1 MIGDVSMQSL
11 TLHARV
17 GKDGILKIETPIG
30 ITDTELDVILVISP
44 TTKKPDDQ
52 DTQAK
57 GWPPGFFTEV
67 IGGWQGEPQGKYETR
82 DELK

>member
-1 MIGDVSMQSL
+1 MQSL
-11 TLHARV
+11 ALHTRV

-30 ITDTELDVILVISP
+30 IADTELDVVLVVHP
-44 TTKKPDDQ
+44 ATKKQRDQ
-52 DTQAK
+52 GAQAN

-67 IGGWQGEPQGKYETR
+67 IGGWQGEPLVRESQGVYETR